1 MNKAEFIIPP
11 KIIENNIFITKAAQD
26 FKRIYLFYF
35 LNHSQH
41 SVEADLVS
49 VYFYH
54 QMLQQA
60 TAVMLEARSRQQGWL
75 GRPETAQLLLI
86 VSDGRGI
93 NAEGLGVVRRAV
105 RQAREANVFLVFI
118 ILDDPKNQASGAK
131 VALLLLCVYLFKHVL
146 RG

>member
-1 MNKAEFIIPP
+1 
-11 KIIENNIFITKAAQD
+11 
-26 FKRIYLFYF
+26 
-35 LNHSQH
+35 
-41 SVEADLVS
+41 
-49 VYFYH
+49 
-54 QMLQQA
+54 MLQQA

-118 ILDDPKNQASGAK
+118 ILDDPKNQVNVAK

-146 RG
+146 RGYVCFCVELKVGHRAFASQT